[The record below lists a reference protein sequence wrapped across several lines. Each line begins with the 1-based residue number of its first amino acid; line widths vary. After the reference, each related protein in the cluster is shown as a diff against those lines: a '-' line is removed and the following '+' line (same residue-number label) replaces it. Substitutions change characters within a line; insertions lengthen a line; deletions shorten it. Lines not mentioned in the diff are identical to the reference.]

1 MTDVGA
7 LARRIKDGMKTQT
20 MTGAHGAR
28 HDGFT
33 LIEAMVVVALVAI
46 LAALA
51 APSFTTLIANQRVTS
66 SAQELQT
73 LLQFA
78 RAEAVYQRTASTV
91 TATGQKWEAKVGAK
105 VLREAV
111 LPDAVTVTPASAN
124 GVSFD
129 ITGTAK
135 PAAGSAPYLV
145 SVSAAK
151 ASSIQCISVTGAGL
165 VTQKRKP
172 TSESCA

>member
-1 MTDVGA
+1 MT
-7 LARRIKDGMKTQT
+7 TQT
-20 MTGAHGAR
+20 MTAGTRAGLA
-28 HDGFT
+28 GFT
-33 LIEAMVVVALVAI
+33 LIEAMVVVSLVAI

-51 APSFTTLIANQRVTS
+51 APSFTTLVANQRVNS

-73 LLQFA
+73 LFQFA

-91 TATGQKWEAKVGAK
+91 TATGQKWEAKVGAT
-105 VLREAV
+105 VLRETV
-111 LPDAVTVTPASAN
+111 VPDTVTVTPASAN

-129 ITGTAK
+129 VTGAAK

-151 ASSIQCISVTGAGL
+151 ASRLQCVSVTGAGL
-165 VTQKRKP
+165 VRQVRKLA
-172 TSESCA
+172 TESCS